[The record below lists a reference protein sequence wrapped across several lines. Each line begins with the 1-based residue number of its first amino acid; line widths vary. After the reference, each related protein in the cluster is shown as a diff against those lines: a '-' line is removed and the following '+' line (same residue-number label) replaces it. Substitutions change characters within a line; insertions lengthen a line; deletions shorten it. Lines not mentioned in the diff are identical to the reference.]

1 MESQLSKEQ
10 IMRKLGFVRVGDK
23 YIISLTS
30 ALEVREL
37 DLATHEETIGL
48 CISAKKALIEIL
60 SDHTR
65 DIGQKMMQLDAITE
79 AMRNGQSFN
88 Q

>member
-1 MESQLSKEQ
+1 
-10 IMRKLGFVRVGDK
+10 MRKLGFVRVGDK